1 MTHLSQHLLLAPALG
16 LLQPGC
22 IAWLHAVGSHRAQP
36 AARSTAQP
44 ARVAHTQ
51 PSHTVPTALHARS
64 GEGSAEPKPL
74 QRIGNEARYVRRWLQ
89 PRLPELC
96 EAVLR
101 SALGGDM
108 EATRLLLRMGGLD
121 GRPEAQRKKPT
132 KTGPGF
138 AKKAMDE
145 FRAR

>member
-1 MTHLSQHLLLAPALG
+1 MARHLLHTPERKAW
-16 LLQPGC
+16 QPGR
-22 IAWLHAVGSHRAQP
+22 IPWLRAAGNHVSKARPHHAA
-36 AARSTAQP
+36 
-44 ARVAHTQ
+44 Q
-51 PSHTVPTALHARS
+51 PSHTGHPARAGQEAPVVAPLHR
-64 GEGSAEPKPL
+64 AEPASIAKPA
-74 QRIGNEARYVRRWLQ
+74 QRIGSEARYVRRWLQ
-89 PRLPELC
+89 PRLPDLC

-121 GRPEAQRKKPT
+121 GKTEADKKKKPT

-145 FRAR
+145 FRSR

>member
-1 MTHLSQHLLLAPALG
+1 MTHLSEAPVRATGIG

-22 IAWLHAVGSHRAQP
+22 VARLRAAGSHRPQP
-36 AARSTAQP
+36 AARRAVHP
-44 ARVAHTQ
+44 ARPAHG
-51 PSHTVPTALHARS
+51 PTAPPPARTADTGTAPKS
-64 GEGSAEPKPL
+64 TQRVGS
-74 QRIGNEARYVRRWLQ
+74 EARYVRRWLQ
-89 PRLPELC
+89 PRLPDLC
-96 EAVLR
+96 DAVLR

-121 GRPEAQRKKPT
+121 GKPETPKKKPT

>member
-1 MTHLSQHLLLAPALG
+1 MQLQAVEA
-16 LLQPGC
+16 LQPGHL
-22 IAWLHAVGSHRAQP
+22 AWLQATGRERQHAESKPRGQQKAAAAPACAPATPATRSADALPRPTQRAGS
-36 AARSTAQP
+36 
-44 ARVAHTQ
+44 
-51 PSHTVPTALHARS
+51 
-64 GEGSAEPKPL
+64 
-74 QRIGNEARYVRRWLQ
+74 EARYVRRWLQ
-89 PRLPELC
+89 PRMPDLC

-121 GRPEAQRKKPT
+121 GKAEVEKKKKPT

-138 AKKAMDE
+138 AKKAIDE